1 MARKGSTLSKTML
14 QGIVQT
20 AFVGS
25 PGDLTRHYPES
36 VRDEAARVFRALAD
50 ELMPVKPATWFVNL
64 WTKTVGG
71 VVLHHFSRPYA
82 TEVLAARG
90 SAIAPDTG
98 WTFHSTLPMSSS
110 VKED

>member
-1 MARKGSTLSKTML
+1 MTRKRSTLSKTML

-20 AFVGS
+20 AMVGS
-25 PGDLTRHYPES
+25 EGSLERTYPGS
-36 VRDEAARVFRALAD
+36 VREEAARYFRFIAD
-50 ELMPVKPATWFVNL
+50 QLMPTKPETWFVNL

-90 SAIAPDTG
+90 SAIAPDAG